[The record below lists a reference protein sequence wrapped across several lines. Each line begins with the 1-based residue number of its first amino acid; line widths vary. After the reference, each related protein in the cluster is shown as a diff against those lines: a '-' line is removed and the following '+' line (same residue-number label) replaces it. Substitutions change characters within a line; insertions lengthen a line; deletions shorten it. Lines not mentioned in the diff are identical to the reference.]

1 MLISQLLH
9 FFYLCSF
16 VVGWLIVVVVV
27 VLAVVALV
35 VTVDAASCHFDA
47 LAAIAKVRRKS

>member
-1 MLISQLLH
+1 LL
-9 FFYLCSF
+9 LF
-16 VVGWLIVVVVV
+16 VVGWLIVVVVVVVV

-35 VTVDAASCHFDA
+35 VTFDAASCHFDA